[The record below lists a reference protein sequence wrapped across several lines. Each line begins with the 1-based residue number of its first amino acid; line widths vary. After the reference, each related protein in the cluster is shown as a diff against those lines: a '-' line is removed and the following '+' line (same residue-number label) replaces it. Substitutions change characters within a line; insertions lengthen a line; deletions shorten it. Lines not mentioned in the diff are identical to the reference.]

1 MHVKS
6 AEKLTVPAHAQLFY
20 PCHAVVD
27 ELPSEFLHLDVVE
40 LTEVAEPLDQLRCDA
55 AVELWERE
63 SGRKKRETLVVIFV
77 AVGSAQRNAFDIY
90 IVPLCSSVEVIY
102 LLIRNK
108 KGFS

>member
-6 AEKLTVPAHAQLFY
+6 PEKLTVPAHAHLFY

-27 ELPSEFLHLDVVE
+27 GLPSEFLHLDVVE

-55 AVELWERE
+55 AVELWERKRE
-63 SGRKKRETLVVIFV
+63 WEEKRETLVVIFI

-90 IVPLCSSVEVIY
+90 IVPLYSSVDMLFIY
-102 LLIRNK
+102 
-108 KGFS
+108 